1 MVHPYSF
8 PKSEHLCLKSTFD
21 ELFKSRK
28 SIYGNGFKIVWMTN
42 NDTNTSAHVA
52 ISVSKRNIKRA
63 VHRNVL
69 KRRIKEAYRLH
80 KLPLIQLLE
89 ELTLSVSFI
98 FIYTLKEIKEY
109 REIEENVIHSLSK
122 LEHELAKWKQNNSSD
137 SLAIEN
143 GSDTID

>member
-42 NDTNTSAHVA
+42 NEKSTTAQVA
-52 ISVSKRNIKRA
+52 ISVSKRNFKRA
-63 VHRNVL
+63 VHRNLL

-89 ELTLSVSFI
+89 EILYLI
-98 FIYTLKEIKEY
+98 FL
-109 REIEENVIHSLSK
+109 
-122 LEHELAKWKQNNSSD
+122 
-137 SLAIEN
+137 
-143 GSDTID
+143 